1 MSEISVSEAHNR
13 YLSDQVVD
21 VREDF
26 EVQEGLIPSAIH
38 IPLGQLHTH
47 MSKLIKSKPVI
58 VVCRSG
64 QRSALASRMLNQ
76 AGFSASTM
84 TGGMKAWKKA
94 GFPISAKEDNV

>member
-58 VVCRSG
+58 VLCRSG

-84 TGGMKAWKKA
+84 AGGMNAWKKA